1 MTFHKNIFTHILKC
15 GLIFGFIT
23 LAFSCKNL
31 SDASVSKKDANTK
44 TLNIE
49 IANYADVIEASQK
62 SSAKRSAVEIN
73 GARTIIPTTF
83 DSDGVIFYLY
93 GEATNGKTF
102 GPTEVTFNGN
112 DTGNGVSK
120 TVGTIAISADEYVWE
135 FTLAALDNSETT
147 APADLDKMKE
157 KAVLIGYSS
166 MDMSNGNTAKFTL
179 SPDGLKKEA
188 SVAMKLYLNNW
199 TEIPTGYTA
208 KAGIYKLTDGSI
220 VNDGENATTEKQ
232 ISDNITSLVTAAPT
246 DANYTVTKMDP
257 GTYLFKVTFENAT
270 TKKKFI
276 WSDILIVLPGKAVEN
291 AVAIPNVIGVKPDAP
306 TDFKAGY
313 VKDSE
318 DIYNGMYV
326 TEFTWGRGNSKNENY
341 FEIDL
346 LELAEATTTIPNNN
360 ADWQDA
366 VDIDTGI
373 STTYGANFS
382 SSDIHEDGSLLGGNT
397 EAQVRLSLGK
407 RYYAR
412 IRAVNDA
419 GASDYVYVTLDGTEK
434 FTSSTINRYRITYHL
449 NNGVF
454 NGTAGANTLTD
465 ETNDIV
471 LYYCQN
477 GTDGNDIIV
486 PDGTNTTLIYTPETT
501 PYNFTSWKTGDSKK
515 YDNTVNA
522 DYPKYKDYKN
532 LDLYASYEIDAGVE
546 IFDKSAYEIQ
556 GGWISV
562 DSGTA
567 LTDKTTTID
576 ATASTTSTWKFTPTG
591 IKDPSGI
598 NTIDDF
604 TYDSVIFEVSRGGK
618 TYYAETN
625 TNVKVDVGTTFT
637 MPLDGLASGVYNVM
651 FTAHKG
657 TTTVS
662 CNITTTITR

>member
-83 DSDGVIFYLY
+83 DSAGVKFYLY
-93 GEATNGKTF
+93 GEATNGKKF
-102 GPTEVTFNGN
+102 GPSVVTF
-112 DTGNGVSK
+112 TGNGGSN

-135 FTLAALDNSETT
+135 FTLAALDNSAT
-147 APADLDKMKE
+147 APTTLDEMKE
-157 KAVLIGYSS
+157 NAVLIGYSS
-166 MDMSNGNTAKFTL
+166 MDMANGNTAKFTL

-188 SVAMKLYLNNW
+188 SVAMKLYLDSW
-199 TEIPTGYTA
+199 TIPTGYTA

-220 VNDGENATTEKQ
+220 VNDKDDNSTETTIAIANLQ
-232 ISDNITSLVTAAPT
+232 TAAPA

-257 GTYLFKVTFENAT
+257 GTYLFKVTFENPT

-276 WSDILIVLPGKAVEN
+276 WSDVLIVLPGKAVEN

-326 TEFTWGRGNSKNENY
+326 TEFTWVRGVSKNENY

-346 LELAEATTTIPNNN
+346 LELADAATVPTDDTS
-360 ADWQDA
+360 WDA
-366 VDIDTGI
+366 NGGI
-373 STTYGANFS
+373 KNTYGANFS
-382 SSDIHEDGSLLGGNT
+382 SSDIHESGSLLGGNT
-397 EAQVRLSLGK
+397 KAQVRLSLEK

-419 GASDYVYVTLDGTEK
+419 GASDYVYVALDGTNA
-434 FTSSTINRYRITYHL
+434 FTPSSTINRYRITYHL

-454 NGTAGANTLTD
+454 TGTAGTNTLTN

-471 LYYCQN
+471 LYYCQDE
-477 GTDGNDIIV
+477 TDGNDIIV

-501 PYNFTSWKTGDSKK
+501 SYNFTSWKTGDSKK
-515 YDNTVNA
+515 YDNAVNV

-532 LDLYASYEIDAGVE
+532 LDLYASYEIESGVE

-556 GGWISV
+556 VGWISV
-562 DSGTA
+562 DGGTA
-567 LTDKTTTID
+567 LTEKTAAID
-576 ATASTTSTWKFTPTG
+576 ATASATATSTWTFTPTG
-591 IKDPSGI
+591 ITNPSG

-604 TYDSVIFEVSRGGK
+604 TYDSVIFEVSRGGR
-618 TYYAETN
+618 TYYAATEA
-625 TNVKVDVGTTFT
+625 NVKVDVGTTFN

>member
-93 GEATNGKTF
+93 GTATNGKTF
-102 GPTEVTFNGN
+102 GPSVVTFTENG
-112 DTGNGVSK
+112 GSK

-147 APADLDKMKE
+147 APKTLDEMKAN
-157 KAVLIGYSS
+157 AVLIGYSS
-166 MDMSNGNTAKFTL
+166 MDMANGNTAKFTL

-188 SVAMKLYLNNW
+188 SVAMKLYLDNW

-220 VNDGENATTEKQ
+220 VNDKDDNSSSETT
-232 ISDNITSLVTAAPT
+232 IDITNIAPA
-246 DANYTVTKMDP
+246 DANYTVTEMDP
-257 GTYLFKVTFENAT
+257 GTYLFKVTFENT
-270 TKKKFI
+270 TIKKKFI
-276 WSDILIVLPGKAVEN
+276 WSDILIVLPGKAVDN
-291 AVAIPNVIGVKPDAP
+291 AVAIPNVIGVKPNAP

-313 VKDSE
+313 VENSE

-326 TEFTWGRGNSKNENY
+326 TEFTWVRGASKNENY

-360 ADWQDA
+360 TDWQNA
-366 VDIDTGI
+366 VATGI

-382 SSDIHEDGSLLGGNT
+382 SSDIHEDGSLLGGNI

-419 GASDYVYVTLDGTEK
+419 GASDYVYVDLDGTEN

-454 NGTAGANTLTD
+454 NGNAGGNTLKD

-486 PDGTNTTLIYTPETT
+486 PDGTNTTLIYTP
-501 PYNFTSWKTGDSKK
+501 YNFTSWKTGDSKK
-515 YDNTVNA
+515 YDNAVNA

-556 GGWISV
+556 VGWISV
-562 DSGTA
+562 DGGTA
-567 LTDKTTTID
+567 LTKKTATIPID
-576 ATASTTSTWKFTPTG
+576 AAAPKTSAEWKFKPTG
-591 IKDPSGI
+591 IKDPSGAP
-598 NTIDDF
+598 IDDF
-604 TYDSVIFEVSRGGK
+604 TYDSVIFEVSRGGR
-618 TYYAETN
+618 TYYAETK
-625 TNVKVDVGTTFT
+625 TDVKVDVDTKFT

>member
-93 GEATNGKTF
+93 GTATNGKTF
-102 GPTEVTFNGN
+102 GPSVVTFTENG
-112 DTGNGVSK
+112 GSK

-147 APADLDKMKE
+147 APKTLDEMKAN
-157 KAVLIGYSS
+157 AVLIGYSS
-166 MDMSNGNTAKFTL
+166 MDMANGNTAKFTL

-188 SVAMKLYLNNW
+188 SVAMKLYLDNW

-220 VNDGENATTEKQ
+220 VNDGENAPTEKT
-232 ISDNITSLVTAAPT
+232 ISDNIVDFDRIAPAA
-246 DANYTVTKMDP
+246 ANYTVTKMDP
-257 GTYLFKVTFENAT
+257 GTYLFKVTFENT
-270 TKKKFI
+270 TNKKFI
-276 WSDILIVLPGKAVEN
+276 WSDVLIVLPGKAVEN
-291 AVAIPNVIGVKPDAP
+291 EVAIPNVIGVKPDAP

-313 VKDSE
+313 VENSE

-326 TEFTWGRGNSKNENY
+326 TEFTWVRGASKNENY

-346 LELAEATTTIPNNN
+346 LELAEATTVPT
-360 ADWQDA
+360 D
-366 VDIDTGI
+366 DISWDTTDGI
-373 STTYGANFS
+373 KNTYGANFS

-397 EAQVRLSLGK
+397 KAQVRLSLGK

-419 GASDYVYVTLDGTEK
+419 GASDYVYVDLDGTEK

-454 NGTAGANTLTD
+454 NGNAGGNTLKD

-477 GTDGNDIIV
+477 GTDDNNIIV
-486 PDGTNTTLIYTPETT
+486 PDGTNTTLIYTLENTEYP
-501 PYNFTSWKTGDSKK
+501 FTSWKTGDSKK
-515 YDNTVNA
+515 YDKAVNA

-532 LDLYASYEIDAGVE
+532 LDLYASYEIDADVE
-546 IFDKSAYEIQ
+546 IFDPKAYDIQ
-556 GGWISV
+556 VGWISV
-562 DSGTA
+562 DGNPLTEKTA
-567 LTDKTTTID
+567 TID
-576 ATASTTSTWKFTPTG
+576 VDAPNKSVTWTFTPTG
-591 IKDPSGI
+591 ITNPSG

-604 TYDSVIFEVSRGGK
+604 TYDSVIFEVSIGGIPK
-618 TYYAETN
+618 YTETR
-625 TNVKVDVGTTFT
+625 TDVKVDDGTGTGGTTFI
-637 MPLDGLASGVYNVM
+637 MPLDNLDNKVYNVM
-651 FTAHKG
+651 FIARKG
-657 TTTVS
+657 TNTVS
-662 CNITTTITR
+662 CNITTTIKK